1 MQHKWKVADAGG
13 GGGDQRR
20 RCVTA
25 SLSMLIAATLAFL
38 AYVAFF
44 PYDGEGGLYRWW
56 RCEGCGDAAGGF
68 PYDDEA
74 AVAEGPTPG
83 SGRLR
88 RSPTTLSHI
97 VFGIGASA
105 RTWDNRRGYAELW
118 WRPGEMRGHVWLDEQ
133 PVGPWPAATCPPY
146 RVSADASRFGDRASA
161 SRMARIV
168 ADSFLETA
176 NGTTDSPEPRWF
188 VMGDDDTL
196 FFPDNLVAVLNKYNH
211 EEMYYV
217 GAPSESVEQ
226 NVMHS
231 YGMAFGGGGF
241 AVSYPA
247 AAELSKAIDGCLD
260 RYRWFYGSDQ
270 RVQACL
276 SELGV
281 PLTREPGFHQVDIRG
296 DAYGMLAAHPL
307 APLVSLHHLD
317 HIEPIIPSGGGSP
330 LDSARRLVGAS
341 RLDTARSLQQAFCYQ
356 RGPRYT
362 WSVSVAWGYTVQLYP
377 WAVAPHDLEVPLRT
391 FKTWRSWADGPFVF
405 NTRSLGRDDACAQP
419 AVFFLTAARN
429 ESSRSRGRGRAR
441 STTVTEYARRAA
453 RPGAKEC
460 EKPSFLAAS
469 TVRNVM
475 VFAPRM
481 SPNEWTR
488 APRRHC
494 CSTKRTRFGAELEVR
509 IRYCRRGELT
519 TP

>member
-1 MQHKWKVADAGG
+1 MLHKWKVAEGCGGGGGGGG

-44 PYDGEGGLYRWW
+44 PYDGAGGLYRWW
-56 RCEGCGDAAGGF
+56 RCEGCGGEAGGF
-68 PYDDEA
+68 AFDEA
-74 AVAEGPTPG
+74 AMAQGPTPG
-83 SGRLR
+83 GAGRR
-88 RSPTTLSHI
+88 APTTLSHI

-105 RTWDNRRGYAELW
+105 RTWDKRRGYAELW

-146 RVSADASRFGDRASA
+146 RISADASRFGDRASA

-168 ADSFLETA
+168 ADSFLAITAEMA
-176 NGTTDSPEPRWF
+176 NGTTDSPEARWF

-196 FFPDNLVAVLNKYNH
+196 FFPDNLVAVLNKYDH

-247 AAELSKAIDGCLD
+247 AAELAKAIDGCLD
-260 RYRWFYGSDQ
+260 RYSLFYGSDQ

-276 SELGV
+276 SELGI
-281 PLTREPGFHQVDIRG
+281 PLTRERGFHQVDIRG
-296 DAYGMLAAHPL
+296 DAYGMLAAHPV

-317 HIEPIIPSGGGSP
+317 HIEPISPGGGSP
-330 LDSARRLVGAS
+330 LDAVRQLVGAS
-341 RLDTARSLQQAFCYQ
+341 RLDPARSLQQAFCYQ

-377 WAVAPHDLEVPLRT
+377 WTLAPHELEVPLRT

-405 NTRSLGRDDACAQP
+405 NTRPLRHDDACAQP
-419 AVFFLTAARN
+419 AVFFLSGARN
-429 ESSRSRGRGRAR
+429 ETSSRGRAR
-441 STTVTEYARRAA
+441 ATVTEYARRAA
-453 RPGAKEC
+453 KPGAKEC
-460 EKPSFLAAS
+460 DRPSFLAAS
-469 TVRNVM
+469 TVRTVR
-475 VFAPRM
+475 VFAPKM

-488 APRRHC
+488 
-494 CSTKRTRFGAELEVR
+494 VR
-509 IRYCRRGELT
+509 KT
-519 TP
+519 S